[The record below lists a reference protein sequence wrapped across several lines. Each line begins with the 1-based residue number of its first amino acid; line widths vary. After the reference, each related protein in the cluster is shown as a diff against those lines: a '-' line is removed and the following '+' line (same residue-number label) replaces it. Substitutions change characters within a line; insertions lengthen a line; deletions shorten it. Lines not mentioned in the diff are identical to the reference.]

1 MIFAY
6 TLISIYVLWLFYLAV
21 MALYSAK
28 EKGALTKP
36 ALVLGYPILIIG
48 ALLDVAVNVTVLS
61 VLMLEAPREWL
72 VTKRLARHIK
82 QGQGWR
88 KSIAQWVCQ
97 NLLDTFDPDH
107 RGHCR

>member
-1 MIFAY
+1 MIAAY
-6 TLISIYVLWLFYLAV
+6 ALLALYALWLFFLAV
-21 MALYSAK
+21 MSLLSAK
-28 EKGALTKP
+28 QRGTLSTP

-48 ALLDVAVNVTVLS
+48 ALLDFAVNLIVVSIL
-61 VLMLEAPREWL
+61 LLELPHEWL

-82 QGQGWR
+82 HGEGWR
-88 KSIAQWVCQ
+88 KHVAQWVCR